1 MLVVQGSM
9 LQMFEQVVVPPAFV
23 VYVRAALSL
32 ETQVCPTEVSEI
44 ETYRLYDLL
53 VAAYWKNQ

>member
-1 MLVVQGSM
+1 M